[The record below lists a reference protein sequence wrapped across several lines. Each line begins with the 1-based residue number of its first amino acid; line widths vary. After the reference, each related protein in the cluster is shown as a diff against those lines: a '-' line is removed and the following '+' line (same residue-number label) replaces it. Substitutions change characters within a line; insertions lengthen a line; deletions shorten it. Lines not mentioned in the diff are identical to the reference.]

1 MTSYTNY
8 VCIGLEDTRCLDRAG
23 TMSLYLPF
31 LQYRAGRLSYILTK
45 TCIHKSCTD
54 PHCNDPICMKRD

>member
-1 MTSYTNY
+1 MTFHINY

-31 LQYRAGRLSYILTK
+31 SQ
-45 TCIHKSCTD
+45 
-54 PHCNDPICMKRD
+54 